1 MFHAI
6 IPAPVTFK
14 DPAAKATGATLGR
27 FSLLDPASLT
37 NRFETVFESLP
48 VCTRL
53 LAGRKGARAR
63 SGLGLVHAA
72 VMLSEKI
79 FAVEVVIDAFV
90 ARDTRVE
97 FGIARTD
104 IASIEA

>member
-6 IPAPVTFK
+6 IPAAFTFE
-14 DPAAKATGATLGR
+14 DPTAKATGATLGR
-27 FSLLDPASLT
+27 LSLLDPASLT
-37 NRFETVFESLP
+37 NRFEAVFEGLP

-53 LAGRKGARAR
+53 LARREGARAR
-63 SGLGLVHAA
+63 SRLGLVHAT

-79 FAVEVVIDAFV
+79 FAVEVVVDAFV

-104 IASIEA
+104 IAAIEA